1 MDNSPIT
8 IFTNTEFGNVRTHTD
23 ENGTPWFVARDVANI
38 LGYHNTKKAIID
50 HVDDDE
56 KMDGVTIR
64 DTMGRPQRPVFINES
79 GVFSLILGS
88 KLPQA
93 KRFKRWITSEVLP
106 SIRKHGGYM
115 VVRDD
120 ESVDDLIAR
129 AMAYAERIVGERKNL
144 KP

>member
-1 MDNSPIT
+1 M
-8 IFTNTEFGNVRTHTD
+8 
-23 ENGTPWFVARDVANI
+23 ARDVANI

-64 DTMGRPQRPVFINES
+64 DTMGRPQRPVFINEP

-144 KP
+144 QA

>member
-1 MDNSPIT
+1 MNNNLM
-8 IFTNTEFGNVRTHTD
+8 IFENPEFGAVRSILID
-23 ENGTPWFVARDVANI
+23 GDPWFVGKDVASS
-38 LGYHNTKKAIID
+38 LGYSNHRKALLD
-50 HVDDDE
+50 HVDVED
-56 KMDGVTIR
+56 KLDGVTIR

-129 AMAYAERIVGERKNL
+129 AMAYAESIVNERKNL
-144 KP
+144 QA

>member
-8 IFTNTEFGNVRTHTD
+8 IFTNPEFGNVRTHTD
-23 ENGTPWFVARDVANI
+23 ENGTLWFVARDVANI

-79 GVFSLILGS
+79 GVVSLILGA

-129 AMAYAERIVGERKNL
+129 TMAYAERIVGERKNL
-144 KP
+144 QA